1 MKFQFLLAALAA
13 NRLAVEAAAM
23 KGSPVAK
30 VILYIKEL
38 EEETKADMKKE
49 KESYTKYS
57 EWCDATITTANTE
70 IAEAK
75 KIIAEQT
82 AIVEKM
88 SGKAGAALAE
98 VEYLKK
104 SIIENGDSQKQAETV
119 RAKEKAKYD
128 EAEEDFQEGIKAMKD
143 MMKSLL
149 DPSTASAAS
158 FLSTGSGK
166 SAEARARS
174 VATRFLKFP
183 VLANKLSLG
192 EARSLTNFAEGKIT
206 LAQVHVGQSLLDA
219 PDSNLGG
226 VINIIQQTI
235 EDYEADLAVAVKDEE
250 GKVAN
255 HEKLMKSLNDEMVS
269 MKETLA
275 EQMATNGDSI
285 KALSDA
291 KMLRHETEIELEAD
305 EKLLVETEDAC
316 ELKKHQFDARTL
328 LRNEELAGITKAI
341 EILDS
346 PEARA
351 KFEASAEVSFLQLSS
366 DAHDRNREKA
376 YSTVKNL
383 AGEYKNMA
391 LAQLAVQIK
400 NHRGHFDKVVTII
413 DKQVK
418 MLRDEMK
425 LDVTHKDR
433 CEKQTA
439 DNLKLIKDLTK
450 QSEKAGAKIDKFTG
464 ARDELKGEYDIL
476 LKEMDETRDESKK
489 LEDMRNEE
497 RAEFLVAVQHD
508 KDALAIIKQAIMT
521 LNEFYKNNKIELT
534 LAQGK
539 AEPAP
544 DAGFSDKDYTGQQDK
559 TNGVV
564 RLLNNVK
571 ADVEDEIATAQ
582 KDDAKA
588 QKLFS
593 DEFTTLGKKLDSQTE
608 QKVTTEKAMADL
620 QQKIEDKTQFKAET
634 DDSNAAAGEEK
645 EALKSDCAW
654 VKTKFAERRKARMA
668 EINGLNE
675 AKALLIAGESE

>member
-1 MKFQFLLAALAA
+1 MKKVVPLFAALSLANAA
-13 NRLAVEAAAM
+13 TYATAD
-23 KGSPVAK
+23 SPVAK

-49 KESYTKYS
+49 KESYEAYKG
-57 EWCDATITTANTE
+57 WCKSTITTANEE

-119 RAKEKAKYD
+119 RSKERAKYEEAKE
-128 EAEEDFQEGIKAMKD
+128 DFDEGIKAMKD
-143 MMKSLL
+143 MMASLL
-149 DPSTASAAS
+149 EPENASGAS
-158 FLSTGSGK
+158 FLSTGSGSNSK
-166 SAEARARS
+166 VARVRNAAS
-174 VATRFLKFP
+174 RFLKFP
-183 VLANKLSLG
+183 ALANRLSLS
-192 EARSLTNFAEGKIT
+192 EAKSLSGFVEGKLG

-226 VINIIQQTI
+226 VVNIIQQTI
-235 EDYEADLAVAVKDEE
+235 EDYEHDLEVAVKDED
-250 GKVAN
+250 GKLAN
-255 HEKLMKSLNDEMVS
+255 HAKLMKSLTDEMVS

-291 KMLRHETEIELEAD
+291 KMLRHETEIELGAD

-316 ELKKHQFDARTL
+316 ELKNHQFEARTL

-351 KFEASAEVSFLQLSS
+351 KFEASAEVSFLQVGSQ
-366 DAHDRNREKA
+366 HNRDKA
-376 YSTVKNL
+376 YATVKAL
-383 AGEYKNMA
+383 ATQYKNMD
-391 LAQLAVQIK
+391 LAHLAVQIK
-400 NHRGHFDKVVTII
+400 NHGGHFDKVITII

-425 LDVTHKDR
+425 LDVTHRDR
-433 CEKQTA
+433 CDKQVA
-439 DNLKLIKDLTK
+439 DNKKLIADLTK
-450 QSEKAGAKIDKFTG
+450 ASEKAGAKIDKFTG
-464 ARDELKGEYDIL
+464 AREELKGEYDIL
-476 LKEMDETRDESKK
+476 LKEMDQTRGESAE
-489 LEDMRNEE
+489 LEKMRNEE

-521 LNEFYKNNKIELT
+521 LTEFYKNNKIELT
-534 LAQGK
+534 LVQKK

-544 DAGFSDKDYTGQQDK
+544 DAGFEDKNYIGQQDK

-564 RLLNNVK
+564 RLLNQVK

-588 QKLFS
+588 QALFS
-593 DEFTTLGKKLDSQTE
+593 DEFTTLKKKLDSQTE
-608 QKVTTEKAMADL
+608 QKVTTEKGMADL

-634 DDSNAAAGEEK
+634 DDSNTAAEEEK
-645 EALKSDCAW
+645 AALASDCAW

-675 AKALLIAGESE
+675 AKAMLVAGESE

>member
-291 KMLRHETEIELEAD
+291 KMLRHETEIELGAD

-316 ELKKHQFDARTL
+316 ELKNHQFEARTL

-351 KFEASAEVSFLQLSS
+351 KFEASAEVSFLQVGSQ
-366 DAHDRNREKA
+366 HNRDKA
-376 YSTVKNL
+376 YATVKAL
-383 AGEYKNMA
+383 ATQYKNMD
-391 LAQLAVQIK
+391 LAHLAVQIK
-400 NHRGHFDKVVTII
+400 NHGGHFDKVITII

-425 LDVTHKDR
+425 LDVTHRDR
-433 CEKQTA
+433 CDKQVA
-439 DNLKLIKDLTK
+439 DNKKLIADLTK
-450 QSEKAGAKIDKFTG
+450 ASEKAGAKIDKFTG
-464 ARDELKGEYDIL
+464 AREELKGEYDIL
-476 LKEMDETRDESKK
+476 LKEMDQTRGESAE
-489 LEDMRNEE
+489 LEKMRNEE

-521 LNEFYKNNKIELT
+521 LTEFYKNNKIELT
-534 LAQGK
+534 LVQKK

-544 DAGFSDKDYTGQQDK
+544 DAGFEDKNYIGQQDK

-564 RLLNNVK
+564 RLLNQVK

-588 QKLFS
+588 QALFS
-593 DEFTTLGKKLDSQTE
+593 DEFTTLKKKLDSQTE
-608 QKVTTEKAMADL
+608 QKVTTEKGMADL

-634 DDSNAAAGEEK
+634 DDSNTAAEEEK
-645 EALKSDCAW
+645 AALASDCAW

-675 AKALLIAGESE
+675 AKAMLVAGESE

>member
-1 MKFQFLLAALAA
+1 MLRNLLLSSALVSLSLAAHD
-13 NRLAVEAAAM
+13 E
-23 KGSPVAK
+23 GSPVAK

-49 KESYTKYS
+49 KEAYTAYG
-57 EWCDATITTANTE
+57 EWCKKTTTTANEE

-104 SIIENGDSQKQAETV
+104 SIIENGDSQKQAEAV

-128 EAEEDFQEGIKAMKD
+128 EAHEDFEEGIKAMKD
-143 MMKSLL
+143 MMASLVEP
-149 DPSTASAAS
+149 DNASGAS
-158 FLSTGSGK
+158 FLSTGTK
-166 SAEARARS
+166 AAEVRARN

-183 VLANKLSLG
+183 ALANKLSLG
-192 EARSLTNFAEGKIT
+192 EARSLNSFAAGKVGLT
-206 LAQVHVGQSLLDA
+206 QVHVGQSLLDA

-235 EDYEADLAVAVKDEE
+235 EDYEHDLGIAVKDED

-255 HEKLMKSLNDEMVS
+255 HEKLMKSLTDEMVS

-366 DAHDRNREKA
+366 DAHQHNREKA
-376 YSTVKNL
+376 YGMVKGLSTQ
-383 AGEYKNMA
+383 YKNMA

-418 MLRDEMK
+418 MLRNEMK
-425 LDVTHKDR
+425 LDVTHRDR
-433 CEKQTA
+433 CEKQQA
-439 DNLKLIKDLTK
+439 DNKKLIADLTK
-450 QSEKAGAKIDKFTG
+450 ASEKAGAKIDKFTG
-464 ARDELKGEYDIL
+464 AREELKGEYDVL
-476 LKEMDETRDESKK
+476 LGEMDQTRKESKE
-489 LEDMRNEE
+489 LEDMRNQE
-497 RAEFLVAVQHD
+497 RSEFLVAVQHD
-508 KDALAIIKQAIMT
+508 KDALAIIKQAIIT
-521 LNEFYKNNKIELT
+521 LTEFYKNNKIELT
-534 LAQGK
+534 LLQSK
-539 AEPAP
+539 KQDPAP
-544 DAGFSDKDYTGQQDK
+544 DAGFDDKNYIGQQDK

-593 DEFTTLGKKLDSQTE
+593 DEFTTLKKKLDSQTE

-654 VKTKFAERRKARMA
+654 VKTKFAERRKARMS

>member
-1 MKFQFLLAALAA
+1 MKLSTLVLASLGANALAA
-13 NRLAVEAAAM
+13 TD
-23 KGSPVAK
+23 SPVAK

-49 KESYTKYS
+49 KEAYEKYG
-57 EWCDATITTANTE
+57 EWCTKTITTANEE

-75 KIIAEQT
+75 KVVAEQT

-104 SIIENGDSQKQAETV
+104 SIIENGDSQKQAEAI
-119 RAKEKAKYD
+119 RAKELAKWE
-128 EAEEDFQEGIKAMKD
+128 EAEEDFEEGIKAMKD
-143 MMKSLL
+143 MMASLL
-149 DPSTASAAS
+149 NPDNAKGAS
-158 FLSTGSGK
+158 FLSTGGK
-166 SAEARARS
+166 SSAEARAQN

-183 VLANKLSLG
+183 ALANKLSLA
-192 EARSLTNFAEGKIT
+192 EAHSLTSFSEGKIA

-235 EDYEADLAVAVKDEE
+235 EDYEADLGVAQKDEAA
-250 GKVAN
+250 KVAN
-255 HEKLMKSLNDEMVS
+255 HEKLMKSLTDEMVS

-351 KFEASAEVSFLQLSS
+351 KFEQSAEVSFLQFESEN
-366 DAHDRNREKA
+366 AHEQRNREKA
-376 YSTVKNL
+376 YGMVKSL
-383 AGEYKNMA
+383 ASSYKNMA

-433 CEKQTA
+433 CEKQVA
-439 DNLKLIKDLTK
+439 DNKKLIADLTK
-450 QSEKAGAKIDKFTG
+450 ASEKAGAKIDKFTG
-464 ARDELKGEYDIL
+464 ARQELKGEYDVL
-476 LKEMDETRDESKK
+476 LSEMGDTRKESAD
-489 LEDMRNEE
+489 LEDMRNKE
-497 RAEFLVAVQHD
+497 RADFLVAVQHD
-508 KDALAIIKQAIMT
+508 KDAVAIVNQAIIT

-534 LAQGK
+534 LAQSK
-539 AEPAP
+539 QEPAP
-544 DAGFSDKDYTGQQDK
+544 DAGFDDKNYVGQQDK

-571 ADVEDEIATAQ
+571 SDLEDEIATAQ
-582 KDDAKA
+582 KDDNKS

-593 DEFTTLGKKLDSQTE
+593 DEFTTLKKKLDAQTE
-608 QKVTTEKAMADL
+608 QKVSTEKAMADL

-634 DDSNAAAGEEK
+634 DDSNTAAGEEK
-645 EALKSDCAW
+645 QALKSDCAW